1 MPYVNNEG
9 KYIRAG
15 ACLGI
20 GLCSAGINDQ
30 NDLALGLLTE
40 SVQESKQTIIKQCA
54 TLGLGMA
61 YAGRNKQELQEILTT
76 PIVDTD
82 CPLEESA
89 FAALALGLSFVGQ
102 CN

>member
-1 MPYVNNEG
+1 
-9 KYIRAG
+9 
-15 ACLGI
+15 
-20 GLCSAGINDQ
+20 
-30 NDLALGLLTE
+30 
-40 SVQESKQTIIKQCA
+40 
-54 TLGLGMA
+54 MA
-61 YAGRNKQELQEILTT
+61 YAGRSKQELQEILTT

>member
-1 MPYVNNEG
+1 
-9 KYIRAG
+9 
-15 ACLGI
+15 
-20 GLCSAGINDQ
+20 
-30 NDLALGLLTE
+30 
-40 SVQESKQTIIKQCA
+40 
-54 TLGLGMA
+54 MA